1 MISIAIVKMESSR
14 MAELITIT
22 AAKAD
27 IMSKK
32 EVITAIMTATVTS
45 IAIVAVVVAVRLL

>member
-14 MAELITIT
+14 MAELITII

-45 IAIVAVVVAVRLL
+45 IAIVVAVRLL

>member
-14 MAELITIT
+14 MAELITII

>member
-45 IAIVAVVVAVRLL
+45 IAIVVAVRLL